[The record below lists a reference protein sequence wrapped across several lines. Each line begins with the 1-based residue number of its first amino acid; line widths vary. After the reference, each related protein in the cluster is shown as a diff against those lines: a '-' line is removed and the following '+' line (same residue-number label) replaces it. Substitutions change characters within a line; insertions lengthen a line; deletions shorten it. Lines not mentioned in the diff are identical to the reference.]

1 MGNFSPAQCGDH
13 KCDDNNPFSCGC
25 DAKQRERRCA
35 NEQIFRLTPSGTGDA
50 WFLFEHSD
58 AGEQNKEKVDVEIFY
73 RSHSTDPASSL
84 AVADQMER
92 DDKGA
97 SSNANSAA
105 EHAPGQ
111 MKESGSAKDFA
122 PGQRKEEGG
131 SAKEVSPGHLKDNAA
146 SRSDDKGGLDRNSE
160 NSEGL
165 KNKGSDRHS
174 EGGTDR
180 NLKADK
186 SDHNAKNDR
195 LEQSGKMKKDEQSRS
210 ETRNGNNSTGASEGS
225 EGRSGGKGSVTGV
238 TEEQRTRVKS
248 VFIQHHVEPA
258 RGLNVSVNVGVAL
271 PHSVHLY
278 PVPEDIV
285 MIVPEYRG
293 YRYILLE
300 DNRVAIVDPDTFEVV
315 DIIVIA

>member
-1 MGNFSPAQCGDH
+1 MLKYSIAV
-13 KCDDNNPFSCGC
+13 
-25 DAKQRERRCA
+25 AA
-35 NEQIFRLTPSGTGDA
+35 LIA
-50 WFLFEHSD
+50 
-58 AGEQNKEKVDVEIFY
+58 
-73 RSHSTDPASSL
+73 ASSL

-92 DDKGA
+92 GDNGA
-97 SSNANSAA
+97 GPNANSAA

-111 MKESGSAKDFA
+111 MKDSGPAKDFA
-122 PGQRKEEGG
+122 PGQRKEEG
-131 SAKEVSPGHLKDNAA
+131 SSSKELSPGHLKDNAA
-146 SRSDDKGGLDRNSE
+146 SRSDEKGGLDRKSE

-165 KNKGSDRHS
+165 KNKSSDRHS
-174 EGGTDR
+174 EGGADR
-180 NLKADK
+180 NSKADK
-186 SDHNAKNDR
+186 SDRNAKNDR
-195 LEQSGKMKKDEQSRS
+195 LEQSDKMKKDEQSRGEPQKS
-210 ETRNGNNSTGASEGS
+210 NTSTGASQGT
-225 EGRSGGKGSVTGV
+225 EGRSGGKGSITGV

-285 MIVPEYRG
+285 TIVPEYRG